1 VQNHTVPAIFAA
13 MRGPA
18 LLLILPLTLLFIGV
32 QGCGD
37 YQKVLKST
45 DPEFKWEKA
54 QEYFADDR
62 CLQSLPLLQELIGL
76 FRGTER
82 MEDVYFMYAEA
93 HLCAQ
98 DWFMGRYSMRNFAK
112 TFPNSNRSEE
122 AEFRAA
128 LCSYRLS
135 PGPELDQSETQV
147 AMDELQLFLD
157 RYPSTILKDSCNSMI
172 FQLRGKLETKAWKG
186 AELYFTT
193 SKYQSASKALQQF
206 MNDWPTSRYAEE
218 AQFLVLKSQFLYAE
232 QSTSRRQEE
241 RYADAIESYFTFAAR
256 FPESAR
262 LNEAEQFHRK
272 SRTGLE
278 KASTEQR

>member
-1 VQNHTVPAIFAA
+1 
-13 MRGPA
+13 MRGSA
-18 LLLILPLTLLFIGV
+18 LMVLVPLMVLFIGS

-62 CLQSLPLLQELIGL
+62 CIQSLPLLQELIGL

-93 HLCAQ
+93 HLCVE

-112 TFPNSNRSEE
+112 TFPNSDRAEE

-147 AMDELQLFLD
+147 AMDELQLFMD
-157 RYPSTILKDSCNSMI
+157 RYPTTALKDSCNSMI
-172 FQLRGKLETKAWKG
+172 FRLRGKLETKAWKS
-186 AELYFTT
+186 AELYFIT
-193 SKYQSASKALQQF
+193 SKFQSATKALKHF
-206 MNDWPTSRYAEE
+206 MDDWPTSQYAEE
-218 AQFLVLKSQFLYAE
+218 AQFLILNSQFLYAE
-232 QSTSRRQEE
+232 QSSARRQAE

-256 FPESAR
+256 FPDSAR
-262 LNEAEQFHRK
+262 LSEAEQFHRK

-278 KASTEQR
+278 KASSEQR

>member
-1 VQNHTVPAIFAA
+1 
-13 MRGPA
+13 MRSSA
-18 LLLILPLTLLFIGV
+18 LLVLVPLMVLFIGG

-62 CLQSLPLLQELIGL
+62 CIQSLPLLQELIGL

-93 HLCAQ
+93 HLCVE

-112 TFPNSNRSEE
+112 TFPNSDRAEE

-147 AMDELQLFLD
+147 AMDELQLFMD
-157 RYPSTILKDSCNSMI
+157 RYPTTALKDSCNSMI
-172 FQLRGKLETKAWKG
+172 FRLRGKLETKAWKS
-186 AELYFTT
+186 AELYFIT
-193 SKYQSASKALQQF
+193 SKFQSATKALKHF
-206 MNDWPTSRYAEE
+206 MDDWPTSQYAEE
-218 AQFLVLKSQFLYAE
+218 AQFLILNSQFLYAE
-232 QSTSRRQEE
+232 QSSARRQAE

-256 FPESAR
+256 FPDSAR
-262 LNEAEQFHRK
+262 LSEAEQFHRK

-278 KASTEQR
+278 KASSEQR

>member
-1 VQNHTVPAIFAA
+1 
-13 MRGPA
+13 M
-18 LLLILPLTLLFIGV
+18 
-32 QGCGD
+32 
-37 YQKVLKST
+37 LKST

-62 CLQSLPLLQELIGL
+62 CIQSLPLLQELIGL

-93 HLCAQ
+93 HLCVQ
-98 DWFMGRYSMRNFAK
+98 DWFMGRYSMRNLPRRFPILTAPKKQSFAQH
-112 TFPNSNRSEE
+112 S
-122 AEFRAA
+122 AA
-128 LCSYRLS
+128 TGYL
-135 PGPELDQSETQV
+135 PDQSSIKARLPV

-157 RYPSTILKDSCNSMI
+157 RYPTTHLRDSCNNMI
-172 FQLRGKLETKAWKG
+172 FKLRGKLETKAWKG

-193 SKYQSASKALQQF
+193 SKFQSASKALQQF
-206 MNDWPTSRYAEE
+206 IDEWPASQYAEE
-218 AQFLVLKSQFLYAE
+218 AQFLILKSQFLYAE
-232 QSTSRRQEE
+232 QSTSRRQSE

-256 FPESAR
+256 FPESAL

-272 SRTGLE
+272 SRAGLE